1 MLLTTIEVRSLKQ
14 AMKCVR
20 WYCLRW
26 RIEEWHRVLKSGCGV
41 LEHQN
46 QSAESLAR
54 VISIDAV
61 VAWRIMVLALL
72 GRELPELPCDLLF
85 NSWQCE
91 VLQMLAQKKSPYR
104 LEKLSSS

>member
-1 MLLTTIEVRSLKQ
+1 MLLTTMQVRSVKQ

-46 QSAESLAR
+46 QSVESLAR
-54 VISIDAV
+54 AISIDAV
-61 VAWRIMVLALL
+61 VAWRIMLLALL
-72 GRELPELPCDLLF
+72 GRELPELPCELLF
-85 NSWQCE
+85 NSWECE
-91 VLQMLAQKKSPYR
+91 VLQLLAQKKTSHSVR
-104 LEKLSSS
+104 QS